1 MANCAICNGTNGIKG
16 IRVKNDF
23 VVDAARRI
31 KKLLNKPL
39 NNNVSLCGEHVKDQV
54 EKRKKFE
61 KAAMI
66 SGIVIM
72 FVVLVLVVLPVFLGR
87 FDFRTIIVSIIFIA
101 IIVLFT
107 LIFRYSP
114 SIEVIGSEVRKE
126 EKIKKR

>member
-1 MANCAICNGTNGIKG
+1 M
-16 IRVKNDF
+16 
-23 VVDAARRI
+23 
-31 KKLLNKPL
+31 
-39 NNNVSLCGEHVKDQV
+39 KDQV